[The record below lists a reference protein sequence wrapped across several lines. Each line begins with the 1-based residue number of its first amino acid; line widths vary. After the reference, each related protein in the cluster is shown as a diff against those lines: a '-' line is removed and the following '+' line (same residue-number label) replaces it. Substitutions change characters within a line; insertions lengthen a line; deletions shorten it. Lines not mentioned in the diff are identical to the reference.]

1 MEVAFVKKNNNQY
14 FYKNNFVAFSGN
26 LNDLSILLKNIEYI
40 ELKNDKKAKHYIGQN
55 YLRDL
60 DINQLIINKKIKDIS
75 QSEKQFVKLINCI
88 YKEPEIIILNNFD
101 LNLNSN
107 IKNLLINFI
116 RKINEEK
123 QIRFIIISNDLVF
136 LAKLC
141 SHLIIMKNQIIKYQG
156 DIISALKKNKV
167 NKPNIIRFIDTIK
180 DKGVNVEYTLD
191 YKELLKSIYRS
202 F

>member
-1 MEVAFVKKNNNQY
+1 MEVAFIKKNNNQY
-14 FYKNNFVAFSGN
+14 FYKNNFVAFSGS

-40 ELKNDKKAKHYIGQN
+40 ELKNDKKVKYYIEQS
-55 YLRDL
+55 YLREFDL
-60 DINQLIINKKIKDIS
+60 NHLIINKKIKNIS
-75 QSEKQFVKLINCI
+75 QTEKQFIKLINCI
-88 YKEPEIIILNNFD
+88 NKEPEIIILNNFD

-167 NKPNIIRFIDTIK
+167 NKPNIIKFIDTIK